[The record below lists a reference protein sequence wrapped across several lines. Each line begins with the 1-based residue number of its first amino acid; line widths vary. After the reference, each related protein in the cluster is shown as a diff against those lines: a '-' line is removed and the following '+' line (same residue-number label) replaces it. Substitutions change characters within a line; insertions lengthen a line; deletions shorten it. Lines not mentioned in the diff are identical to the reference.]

1 MDENKCNLNDISRN
15 IKGII
20 KNQNDINIS
29 DQKKGKNVKISSTS
43 SLPSV
48 PTKKENKAISIDS
61 VVYEIFSENKN
72 KNYEKIINE
81 IKKVEQ
87 KSEVEKNQLQ
97 KKISQMSKRL
107 SNFQVSN
114 NVENDDEE
122 RKNFEKLIDLQTK
135 KLEMMEFERDKKFN
149 LVELIIK
156 LKIPPE
162 KRTIRDILRIKT
174 YIDQSRIGISY
185 NEEFTD
191 KDIAEKLINF
201 LCIEMR
207 YKKFQKDEVIFRIGD
222 PPDSFYSIIL
232 GKVNILKPIP
242 KKQYLTGNQY
252 FLYLMNMRKQ
262 KEQYIF
268 NLCIKN
274 NKKNYV
280 IEESYIELIHYIYLV
295 TYLEYIK
302 TVGDREIDFDKILDL
317 LDLTPEELGLE
328 PDKVTDNFYVNDHI
342 KSIKRRI
349 PTISKSDIDKYSFI
363 NEHFFRKEV
372 IIYEYKKFLELNSN
386 DYFGDSAIET
396 NTPRN
401 ATIVAEEE
409 TDMAFLSNKLY
420 LAQIASEKSIL
431 LEKKISTLHSSYFL
445 SKVKYHKFAKNYYNW
460 FVYEKYIKNDTLFY
474 EGENIKYLFFIQ
486 EGSVELTTS
495 KSMNEIE
502 SLINI
507 LLDKK
512 GNIVGTKLIG
522 NQKAL
527 NDSESIE
534 NQNDNNSN
542 SFNYSKIN
550 SESDDFLNYLNMK
563 QKNKLIILNNNE
575 DIGIIS
581 FLLGTKYI
589 STCTVISKFAKIY
602 KIELDYLN
610 QILKNEFDCREEFIR
625 RMKNKLQLLRER
637 IFKINNLK
645 VIMTDAKLN
654 RIKLKRKLEYE
665 KQILESNSSKI
676 KTSINYDKLNNIL
689 YHKNENNSSS
699 GLNKSI
705 DKYKT
710 KLDGIN
716 LPLLNN
722 NKYKNK
728 FTLPSLNYKN
738 ESAKRSLNPIGL
750 KLFKNN
756 VLKMKYS
763 KQNNENSQKPDI
775 TISQKYLIEDSML
788 SKIKKELKDFSEN
801 KLTLSKDK
809 IKLINNRS
817 SSSNS
822 RNHICDSQNDNSELY
837 LTQLP
842 DTIPNNINSY
852 IDVNTSFSP
861 NDKEVKKNNN
871 IIIPKIINKG
881 PSLSSEILKR
891 MISKSLDKCITI
903 NSSLNSINNYNSKEY
918 YNNANTENNIKRLN
932 DKSVDIIQKNS
943 IKSVIKYNHPYCTPS
958 ALLKKEK
965 YKLYEDK
972 NIFTDIQSN
981 YYGSQNERM
990 KELNKLRESFKNNYK
1005 IKLKSINKTDN
1016 N

>member
-1 MDENKCNLNDISRN
+1 MDENKCNLNDISSN

-20 KNQNDINIS
+20 KDPSYKSIT
-29 DQKKGKNVKISSTS
+29 DKKKGKNVKISSTS
-43 SLPSV
+43 SLPNV
-48 PTKKENKAISIDS
+48 PNKKENKPISIDS
-61 VVYEIFSENKN
+61 VVYEIFGENKN
-72 KNYEKIINE
+72 KNYGKIIAE

-87 KSEVEKNQLQ
+87 KSEIEKTQLQ
-97 KKISQMSKRL
+97 KRISQMSKRL

-114 NVENDDEE
+114 NIENDDEE
-122 RKNFEKLIDLQTK
+122 RKNFEKLINLQTK
-135 KLEMMEFERDKKFN
+135 KLEMMEFEKDKKFN
-149 LVELIIK
+149 LVELFIK

-191 KDIAEKLINF
+191 KEIAEKLIYF

-207 YKKFQKDEVIFRIGD
+207 YKKYKKDEVVFRIGD

-242 KKQYLTGNQY
+242 KIQYLTGNQY
-252 FLYLMNMRKQ
+252 FLYLMNIRKQ
-262 KEQYIF
+262 KEQYIY
-268 NLCIKN
+268 NLCIRN
-274 NKKNYV
+274 NKKNFV
-280 IEESYIELIHYIYLV
+280 IEETYSELIHYIYLV
-295 TYLEYIK
+295 NYLEYIK
-302 TVGDREIDFDKILDL
+302 TTSDPEIDFDKILDL

-328 PDKVTDNFYVNDHI
+328 PDKITDNFYINDHI
-342 KSIKRRI
+342 KSIKKRI
-349 PTISKSDIDKYSFI
+349 PTITKNDRDKYSFI
-363 NEHFFRKEV
+363 NEQFFRREV
-372 IIYEYKKFLELNSN
+372 IIYEYNKFLELNSN

-401 ATIVAEEE
+401 ATIIAEEE
-409 TDMAFLSNKLY
+409 TDMAYLSNKLY

-431 LEKKISTLHSSYFL
+431 LEKKISSLHSSYFF

-486 EGSVELTTS
+486 DGSVELTTS

-502 SLINI
+502 SLISI
-507 LLDKK
+507 LIDKK
-512 GNIVGTKLIG
+512 GNIVGKKLIG
-522 NQKAL
+522 KEKTL

-534 NQNDNNSN
+534 NQNDNSSVNNS
-542 SFNYSKIN
+542 KTN
-550 SESDDFLNYLNMK
+550 SEPDDFFKFLNMK

-575 DIGIIS
+575 DIGIVS
-581 FLLGTKYI
+581 FLLGPKYI

-602 KIELDYLN
+602 KIDVEYLN
-610 QILKNEFDCREEFIR
+610 QMLQNEFDCREEFIR

-637 IFKINNLK
+637 FFKIDNLK
-645 VIMTDAKLN
+645 VIMTDAKKN
-654 RIKLKRKLEYE
+654 RIKLRRKLEYE

-689 YHKNENNSSS
+689 YHKNDNNSIS
-699 GLNKSI
+699 GLNKSV
-705 DKYKT
+705 DKYKN
-710 KLDGIN
+710 KIDRIN

-728 FTLPSLNYKN
+728 FTLPSLNYKKN
-738 ESAKRSLNPIGL
+738 ESSKRPLNPIGL
-750 KLFKNN
+750 KLYKNN
-756 VLKMKYS
+756 LLKMKYL
-763 KQNNENSQKPDI
+763 KQNDENNQKPEI
-775 TISQKYLIEDSML
+775 IISQKYLIEDTML
-788 SKIKKELKDFSEN
+788 SRIKKELKAFTEH

-809 IKLINNRS
+809 INLNNNRS
-817 SSSNS
+817 TSSNS

-852 IDVNTSFSP
+852 IDVNASP
-861 NDKEVKKNNN
+861 SPIKKEVKKNNN
-871 IIIPKIINKG
+871 VFMPKIISKG
-881 PSLSSEILKR
+881 SSLSSEVLKR

-903 NSSLNSINNYNSKEY
+903 NSSLNNINNNNSKDY
-918 YNNANTENNIKRLN
+918 YNNVNTENNLKRMN
-932 DKSVDIIQKNS
+932 DKGIDIIQKNS
-943 IKSVIKYNHPYCTPS
+943 MKSIIKNNHAYCTPS
-958 ALLKKEK
+958 TLLKKEK
-965 YKLYEDK
+965 YKIFEDK
-972 NIFTDIQSN
+972 NVFANLQLN
-981 YYGSQNERM
+981 YYGSPNERI
-990 KELNKLRESFKNNYK
+990 KELKKLRESFKNNYK
-1005 IKLKSINKTDN
+1005 IKLESINKTDN